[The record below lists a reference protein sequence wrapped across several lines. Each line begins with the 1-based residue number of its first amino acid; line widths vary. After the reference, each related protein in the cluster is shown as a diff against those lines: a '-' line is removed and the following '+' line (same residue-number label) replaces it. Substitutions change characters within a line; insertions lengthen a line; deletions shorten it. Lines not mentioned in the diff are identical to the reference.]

1 MDSLTQIVL
10 GAAVGEAALGKKV
23 GNKALLYG
31 AIAGTIP
38 DLDVFAGA
46 FTDTITAIEL
56 HRGFSH
62 SILFCILAAPILGW
76 LVNKIERKSNLGWKP
91 WAKLFFLGLI
101 THPLLDGF
109 TTWGTQLFWPFDIR
123 IALNSIFV
131 IDPLYTLPFLICTVL
146 VLFYK
151 RDSEKRRRINRFGL
165 TISTCYLISTVAIK
179 SMAENQFKQA
189 LKEQNIKYSD
199 LSSRPS
205 PMNTVLWNANI
216 DTEDAYLIA
225 DYSFFDTKPIQ
236 FKSYPKQRAL
246 SKELEK
252 FPNTQRMIQI
262 SQGWYIIE
270 QKGGKWYFNDLRF
283 GLTPKKN
290 GSSSFVFSYELE
302 EIDGEIFATEVPKT
316 RADGQF
322 LLENLWK
329 RIKGNE

>member
-10 GAAVGEAALGKKV
+10 GAAVGEAVLGKKV

-38 DLDVFAGA
+38 DLDVLVGA
-46 FTDTITAIEL
+46 FTDTITAIEW

-62 SILFCILAAPILGW
+62 SFLFCILLSPILGW

-91 WAKLFFLGLI
+91 WAKLFFLGLF

-109 TTWGTQLFWPFDIR
+109 TTWGTQLFWPFDMR
-123 IALNSIFV
+123 VALNSIFV
-131 IDPLYTLPFLICTVL
+131 IDPLYTLPFLICTVM
-146 VLFYK
+146 VLFYN

-165 TISTCYLISTVAIK
+165 TISTCYLISTAAIK
-179 SMAENQFKQA
+179 SMAENQLKQA
-189 LKEQNIKYSD
+189 LKEQNIEYSD
-199 LSSRPS
+199 MISRPS

-225 DYSFFDTKPIQ
+225 DYSFFDNKPIQ
-236 FKSYPKQRAL
+236 FKSYPKQRTI

-252 FPNTQRMIQI
+252 FPNVQRMIKI
-262 SQGWYIIE
+262 SQGWYILE

-283 GLTPKKN
+283 GLIPRRD
-290 GSSSFVFSYELE
+290 GSTYFTFSYELE
-302 EIDGEIFATEVPKT
+302 EVDGKITATDVPKT
-316 RADGQF
+316 GTDGKF
-322 LLENLWK
+322 LLESLWR
-329 RIKGNE
+329 RIQGN